1 MASKEGV
8 EDISM
13 EAGVDYVD
21 EDSPKDRCRLVYII
35 FFFIGIGSLLPWNFF
50 ITANQYFQY
59 QLRNQSL
66 PSDVDPLL
74 PMYRTPLQTV
84 FSSYLTIASI
94 VPATLANFANLM
106 LKDWFVYYAVFIVKP
121 SCVYSLDWIRCSH
134 ARYIHYHNRSYKN
147 TSAFFVTT
155 LVTVMINNV
164 GSSINQG
171 STYGILSVLPG
182 SNVRGFLEGQAVAG
196 IIASASNLITIAAAS
211 NPRDVGFAYFLIA
224 VCIIALTI
232 SLFIALF
239 KNPYFLY
246 YWRNKGKHWD
256 YQGSTTLRSATATD
270 DNMPFGEKLK
280 KTVVNLCHA
289 MLEVKWPG
297 FTILLIFAVTLAVF
311 PSVFILIVPNNFDE
325 SSAWHSKSLEDYLPF
340 DTFTRVLRTFLF
352 VAKYFHGVIVFLS
365 FNICDYLG
373 RMAVGWFKWPPFE
386 QRKVFLAL
394 AIVRAILVP
403 LAMLCNI
410 PSQHIPTVFYHD
422 SIPIILV
429 ILLGLTNGYFVALA
443 VSYAPRYASAG
454 NEEGCG
460 IATST
465 YIALGLCLGVT
476 LSYGMV
482 ALV

>member
-1 MASKEGV
+1 MGKAGAAARPN
-8 EDISM
+8 M
-13 EAGVDYVD
+13 GAGVDSAD
-21 EDSPKDRCRLVYII
+21 EDSPKDRCRFVYII
-35 FFFIGIGSLLPWNFF
+35 FFFIG
-50 ITANQYFQY
+50 YFHY

-106 LKDWFVYYAVFIVKP
+106 LKDCLPVYTRLIGSAIVMLAMFTITTALTK
-121 SCVYSLDWIRCSH
+121 VTVD
-134 ARYIHYHNRSYKN
+134 
-147 TSAFFVTT
+147 TSAFFIIT
-155 LVTVMINNV
+155 LVTVAINNV

-171 STYGILSVLPG
+171 STYGILTVLPG
-182 SNVRGFLEGQAVAG
+182 SNARGFLEGQAVAG

-211 NPRDVGFAYFLIA
+211 DPQDVGFAYFLIG
-224 VCIIALTI
+224 VCIIAFTI
-232 SLFIALF
+232 GLFIILF
-239 KNPYFLY
+239 KSPYFLY
-246 YWRNKGKHWD
+246 YWRSKDG
-256 YQGSTTLRSATATD
+256 TATD
-270 DNMPFGEKLK
+270 DDVPFSRKLK
-280 KTVVNLCHA
+280 RTADNLYRT
-289 MLEVKWPG
+289 MWEVKWTG
-297 FTILLIFAVTLAVF
+297 FTTLIIFAVTLAIF
-311 PSVFILIVPNNFDE
+311 PSVFILIVPNNFDK
-325 SSAWHSKSLEDYLPF
+325 SSAWHI
-340 DTFTRVLRTFLF
+340 
-352 VAKYFHGVIVFLS
+352 KYFHAVIVFLS

-373 RMAVGWFKWPPFE
+373 RMAVGWFKWPTFE
-386 QRKVFLAL
+386 QRKLLLTL
-394 AIVRAILVP
+394 AIVRVILVP

-410 PSQHIPTVFYHD
+410 PSQRIPTVFYHD

-429 ILLGLTNGYFVALA
+429 ILLGLTNGYFVSLA

-465 YIALGLCLGVT
+465 YISLGLCLGVT